1 MSHAR
6 RFLAFAVPVLLLA
19 MAWLLFGAWARQ
31 LEARAFC
38 PDWPECYR
46 QVAVA
51 VAADSALPTAIGS
64 ARDIADGV
72 LMFGLAGLAWLGWQR
87 RLRPLDRRW
96 LIPLVALVLA
106 VGAAA
111 ARVLELGPLGALWQ
125 WCAGMTV
132 VALLWWAVLRERR
145 FWRPVTESAVTRAL
159 RPRVLAGLGLAAV
172 AAALGSWA
180 MVSGI
185 GLPCP
190 EYPACRGEWWPGNLF
205 AAFTAPG
212 PPDLATAMALEMS
225 HRLAAAVSLIY
236 VTWLGLHVWRIGGR
250 DRLCRYGMLV
260 LAALLTAA
268 GMGIMG
274 AVTRLPLTTAVAHSA
289 AAAGLLLSLVTLYH
303 IVRPAARP
311 EKRNA

>member
-1 MSHAR
+1 MPHAR

-19 MAWLLFGAWARQ
+19 LAWLLFGAWARQ
-31 LEARAFC
+31 IEARALC

-51 VAADSALPTAIGS
+51 VAADPAPPTAVGI

-72 LMFGLAGLAWLGWQR
+72 LALGLVGLAGFGWQR
-87 RLRPLDRRW
+87 RQRPIDRRW
-96 LIPLVALVLA
+96 LLPLAAFALV
-106 VGAAA
+106 GSAAA
-111 ARVLELGPLGALWQ
+111 ARLMEPGALGALWQ

-132 VALLWWAVLRERR
+132 CALLWWVVLREWR

-159 RPRVLAGLGLAAV
+159 RPRVLTGLGLASV
-172 AAALGSWA
+172 AAALGGWA

-212 PPDLATAMALEMS
+212 RPDLATAMALEMS

-260 LAALLTAA
+260 LAALLAAA
-268 GMGIMG
+268 GVGIMG
-274 AVTRLPLTTAVAHSA
+274 AVTRLPLTAAVAHSA

-303 IVRPAARP
+303 VVQPAR
-311 EKRNA
+311 KRNA

>member
-1 MSHAR
+1 MPRAR
-6 RFLAFAVPVLLLA
+6 RFHAFAVPVLLLA

-31 LEARAFC
+31 LEARALC

-46 QVAVA
+46 QVAG
-51 VAADSALPTAIGS
+51 AADSALPTAVGS
-64 ARDIADGV
+64 ARDIADGILV
-72 LMFGLAGLAWLGWQR
+72 LGLAGLAGFGWQR
-87 RLRPLDRRW
+87 RLRPIDRRW
-96 LIPLVALVLA
+96 LLPLVALAL
-106 VGAAA
+106 VGSAAA
-111 ARVLELGPLGALWQ
+111 ARVMELGPLGTLWQ

-132 VALLWWAVLRERR
+132 CALLWWAVLRERR

-159 RPRVLAGLGLAAV
+159 RPRVLTGLGLAG
-172 AAALGSWA
+172 AAATLGGWA

-190 EYPACRGEWWPGNLF
+190 EYPACRGEWWPGSLF

-212 PPDLATAMALEMS
+212 RPDLATAMALAMS
-225 HRLAAAVSLIY
+225 HRLASAVSLIY

-250 DRLCRYGMLV
+250 DHLCRYGMLV

-268 GMGIMG
+268 GIGIMG
-274 AVTRLPLTTAVAHSA
+274 TVTRLPLTTAVAHSA

-303 IVRPAARP
+303 VVRPATRP